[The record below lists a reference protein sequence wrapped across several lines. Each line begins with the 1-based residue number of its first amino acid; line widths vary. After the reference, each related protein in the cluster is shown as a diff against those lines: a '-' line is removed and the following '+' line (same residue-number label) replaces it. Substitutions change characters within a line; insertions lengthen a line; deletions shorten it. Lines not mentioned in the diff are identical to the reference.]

1 MVKTKKT
8 KKSKGRGGTGRA
20 SGARRA
26 LPSVENGRVA
36 KHAGM
41 ALDPCNGDL
50 GPTAYRGRDG
60 FVQRFS
66 AIAGLSS
73 ATDTCGVVAYYPR
86 YNRWYIRTM
95 LNTGTAI
102 VPDFYDAT
110 YSSAGPGGTYLVTNA
125 SAHRVVGA
133 CLDSFYTGTE
143 LDRQGMTYR
152 GNIVAS
158 AFVGK
163 STTLAALIPLLQVHQ
178 RTPDVPVATK
188 WIPAP
193 VNEEYFR
200 TNASAGTFDDQ
211 DNIIIFTC
219 AAFGANKIL
228 FNFKATLV
236 SEWQP
241 NTNLGLTV
249 SSPNTVDAVGGFE
262 RVRNILHSFGNFW
275 YEAKTTARIAAQVY
289 RGMRDVAQVA
299 APRVLSIMA

>member
-1 MVKTKKT
+1 
-8 KKSKGRGGTGRA
+8 
-20 SGARRA
+20 
-26 LPSVENGRVA
+26 
-36 KHAGM
+36 
-41 ALDPCNGDL
+41 
-50 GPTAYRGRDG
+50 
-60 FVQRFS
+60 
-66 AIAGLSS
+66 
-73 ATDTCGVVAYYPR
+73 VAYYPR

-95 LNTGTAI
+95 LNTGVAI

-110 YSSAGPGGTYLVTNA
+110 YSFAGPGGTYLVTNA

-133 CLDSFYTGTE
+133 CLDAFYTGTE

-163 STTLAALIPLLQVHQ
+163 STTLAALIPLLQIHS

-211 DNIIIFTC
+211 DNILIYSV
-219 AAFGANKIL
+219 AAFAANKIL

-249 SSPNTVDAVGGFE
+249 SSPNTTDAVGGFE
-262 RVRNILHSFGNFW
+262 RVRNILHGFGSFW
-275 YEAKTTARIAAQVY
+275 YEAKHTAQVAASVY
-289 RGMRDVAQVA
+289 RNIREVAQVA